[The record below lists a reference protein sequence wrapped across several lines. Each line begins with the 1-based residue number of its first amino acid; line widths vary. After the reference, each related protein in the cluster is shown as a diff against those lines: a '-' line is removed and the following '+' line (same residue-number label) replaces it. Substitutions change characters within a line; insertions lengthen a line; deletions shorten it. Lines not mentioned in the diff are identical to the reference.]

1 MANSIKVSFWLHRS
15 KMNNLGKV
23 PLQIRLTYQS
33 KKIDKATGY
42 YVAPSTWN
50 TRKQRMKGNTGE
62 QLAINNALHT
72 LQLKAITLFNQA
84 QEKED
89 VYLPEIMEA
98 LFAKQKDDPTLLA
111 TIALHNSDLKARVG
125 KDYSHSTYEKY
136 EFMAD
141 KIKAFMQQQKRS
153 DIRLKDLTVN
163 FIIDFDHYMRT
174 QDNNQHNTAVKY
186 CHNLKRVINVAVL
199 KGLIPSNPFNS
210 FKTVYKDTQQVYLD
224 ERELDIIRNVNLPRA
239 KYSLARDLFLFQANT
254 GLAYTDLA
262 ALTPADVSFTEGRQW
277 IVKPRQKSDVVA
289 TIPIL
294 DEAARLITKYQEDE
308 RRGDFLFPTISIQK
322 YNQALGEIGEIAGL
336 HKRISSHVGRRTFGN
351 VALARGVSLNVI
363 SKILGHSNTI
373 ITQRIYAHTTQT
385 IINKEMEKWK

>member
-1 MANSIKVSFWLHRS
+1 MANSIRVSFWLHRS
-15 KMNNLGKV
+15 KINAQGLV
-23 PLQIRLTYQS
+23 PIQLRLTHQS
-33 KKIDKATGY
+33 HRLDKSTGH
-42 YVAPSTWN
+42 YVKPGRWN
-50 TRKQRMKGNTGE
+50 DRKQRLKDNSPEE
-62 QLAINNALHT
+62 QAINNALHS
-72 LQLKAITLFNQA
+72 LELKAINLFNQ
-84 QEKED
+84 QQDKGD
-89 VYLPEIMEA
+89 VYLPEIMET
-98 LFAKQKDDPTLLA
+98 LFVKQKEDPMLLI
-111 TIALHNSDLKARVG
+111 TIETHNKDLKARVG
-125 KDYSHSTYEKY
+125 KDYSYSTYEKY

-141 KIKAFMQQQKRS
+141 KIKAFMQHQKRN

-224 ERELDIIRNVNLPRA
+224 ERELDIIRKIRLPRA
-239 KYSLARDLFLFQANT
+239 KYELARDLFLFQANT

-262 ALTPADVSFTEGRQW
+262 ELTPADVSFTEGRQW

-289 TIPIL
+289 TIPIMG
-294 DEAARLITKYQEDE
+294 EAANLIAKYQEDE
-308 RRGDFLFPTISIQK
+308 RGGKYLFPTISIQK
-322 YNQALGEIGEIAGL
+322 YNQALGEIGEMAGL

-385 IINKEMEKWK
+385 IISKEMEKWK

>member
-1 MANSIKVSFWLHRS
+1 MANSIKVTFWLHRS
-15 KMNNLGKV
+15 KMNNQGKA
-23 PLQIRLTYQS
+23 PLQLRLTYQS
-33 KKIDKATGY
+33 RKIDKATGY
-42 YVAPSTWN
+42 YVTPSTWN
-50 TRKQRMKGNTGE
+50 ARKQRLKGNTGE
-62 QLAINNALHT
+62 LQAINNALHT

-111 TIALHNSDLKARVG
+111 TIAAHNSDLEARVG
-125 KDYSHSTYEKY
+125 KDYSFSTYEKY

-141 KIKAFMQQQKRS
+141 KVKAFMQHQKRS

-163 FIIDFDHYMRT
+163 FIIDFDHYLRT

-186 CHNLKRVINVAVL
+186 CHNLKRIVNVAVL
-199 KGLIPSNPFNS
+199 KGLIPANPFNS

-224 ERELDIIRNVNLPRA
+224 ERELDMIRSVPLPKEKHRM
-239 KYSLARDLFLFQANT
+239 ARDLFLFQANT
-254 GLAYTDLA
+254 GLAYTDLS
-262 ALTPADVSFTEGRQW
+262 ALKSEDISVTDGRQW

-294 DEAARLITKYQEDE
+294 DEAARLIAKYLEDE
-308 RRGDFLFPTISIQK
+308 RRGEYLFPTISIQK
-322 YNQALGEIGEIAGL
+322 YNQALGEIGEMAGL
-336 HKRISSHVGRRTFGN
+336 HKQISSHVGRRTFGN
-351 VALARGVSLNVI
+351 VALAKGVSLNVI

-373 ITQRIYAHTTQT
+373 ITQRIYAHTTQL